1 MNDKIYKT
9 SICSIL
15 FLDIIDYSKKS
26 DSEKINIKNQL
37 NRLINQSLKDV
48 EPEEHIIFDAGD
60 GAAIAYMGSPKDV
73 ILISFSIRNEI
84 LKSNILSSIPMYVRF
99 GIDLG
104 PVSIERDI
112 NGQPNIIGDGI
123 DVAKRIISFANPN
136 QIVLSRSYYEVA
148 SRVTQEISQLFD
160 YSGIRHDKNV
170 REHEIYAERLLKDA
184 APAEESIMQLE
195 RTIRPS
201 KQLLNLLNW
210 FRAINWRYVA
220 LAMPALMTFA
230 IMIKSAAT
238 PREPVITIEQTSA
251 AKPATLAINKD
262 LEITQQNNAQLLSNE
277 TLEKSFVKFVDEK
290 PIQIAVSDNKVVK
303 HQTIVEAAIE
313 TKSMQEEA
321 SKKVAEKKVS
331 KMTAALNQSVESI
344 KEYKQ
349 PELDQSVE
357 SVKQDKQPELD
368 QSDDSVKQVKQPI
381 KTAESER
388 SSAHAGRSSAH
399 AGNSNQKSVW
409 NSLAK
414 SIKQGKKHACTQVE
428 IVMNQCHH

>member
-48 EPEEHIIFDAGD
+48 EPEERIIFDAGD

-112 NGQPNIIGDGI
+112 NGQPNIIGDVI
-123 DVAKRIISFANPN
+123 DVAQRIISFASPN

-148 SRVTQEISQLFD
+148 SRVMQEISQLFD
-160 YSGIRHDKNV
+160 YFGIRHDKNV

-184 APAEESIMQLE
+184 APAEESIIQLE
-195 RTIRPS
+195 RTIGPS

-277 TLEKSFVKFVDEK
+277 TLEKSFVKVADEK
-290 PIQIAVSDNKVVK
+290 PLQIAVSDNQVVK
-303 HQTIVEAAIE
+303 HQTIVGTAIE

-331 KMTAALNQSVESI
+331 KMPAALNQSVESV
-344 KEYKQ
+344 KQYKQ
-349 PELDQSVE
+349 PQLDQSVE

-368 QSDDSVKQVKQPI
+368 QRDGSEKQVKQPI
-381 KTAESER
+381 KTAESAR
-388 SSAHAGRSSAH
+388 SSAHEGK
-399 AGNSNQKSVW
+399 SNEKSVL

>member
-48 EPEEHIIFDAGD
+48 EPEERIIFDAGD

-84 LKSNILSSIPMYVRF
+84 LKSNILSSIPMYLRF

-195 RTIRPS
+195 RTIGPS

-251 AKPATLAINKD
+251 ANAAKPGTLAMNKD
-262 LEITQQNNAQLLSNE
+262 LEKMPQNNAQLLSNE
-277 TLEKSFVKFVDEK
+277 TLEKSFVKVADEK
-290 PIQIAVSDNKVVK
+290 PLQIAVSDNQVVK
-303 HQTIVEAAIE
+303 HQTIVGTAIE

-331 KMTAALNQSVESI
+331 KMPAALNQSVKSV
-344 KEYKQ
+344 KQYKQ

-368 QSDDSVKQVKQPI
+368 QRDGSEKQVKRPI
-381 KTAESER
+381 KTAES
-388 SSAHAGRSSAH
+388 ARSSAH

-409 NSLAK
+409 NSLAN
-414 SIKQGKKHACTQVE
+414 SVKQGKKHACTQVE

>member
-26 DSEKINIKNQL
+26 NSEKIDIKNQL

-48 EPEEHIIFDAGD
+48 EPEERIIFDAGD

-84 LKSNILSSIPMYVRF
+84 LKSNILSSIPIYVRF

-104 PVSIERDI
+104 PLSIERDI

-123 DVAKRIISFANPN
+123 DVAQRIISFASPN

-148 SRVTQEISQLFD
+148 SRVMQEISKLFD

-170 REHEIYAERLLKDA
+170 REHEIYAERLLKDE
-184 APAEESIMQLE
+184 APAEESIVQLE
-195 RTIRPS
+195 QIIGPS

-251 AKPATLAINKD
+251 ANAAKPATLAMNKD
-262 LEITQQNNAQLLSNE
+262 LEKMPQNNAQLLSNE
-277 TLEKSFVKFVDEK
+277 TLEKSFVKVADEK
-290 PIQIAVSDNKVVK
+290 PLQIAVSDNQVVK
-303 HQTIVEAAIE
+303 HQTIVGAAIE

-331 KMTAALNQSVESI
+331 KMPAALNQSVESV
-344 KEYKQ
+344 KQYKQ
-349 PELDQSVE
+349 PQLDQSVE

-368 QSDDSVKQVKQPI
+368 QRDGSEKQVKQPI
-381 KTAESER
+381 KTAES
-388 SSAHAGRSSAH
+388 ARSSAH

-409 NSLAK
+409 NSLAN
-414 SIKQGKKHACTQVE
+414 SVKQGKKHACTQVE

>member
-37 NRLINQSLKDV
+37 NRLINKSLKDI

-104 PVSIERDI
+104 PLSIERDI

-123 DVAKRIISFANPN
+123 DVAQRIISFASPN

-148 SRVTQEISQLFD
+148 SRVMQEISQLFD

-170 REHEIYAERLLKDA
+170 REHEIYAERLLKDE

-210 FRAINWRYVA
+210 FRTINWRYVA

-251 AKPATLAINKD
+251 ANAAKPATLAMNKD
-262 LEITQQNNAQLLSNE
+262 LEKMPQNNAQLLSNE
-277 TLEKSFVKFVDEK
+277 TLEKSFVKVADEK
-290 PIQIAVSDNKVVK
+290 PLQIAVSDNQVVK
-303 HQTIVEAAIE
+303 HQTIVGTAIE

-331 KMTAALNQSVESI
+331 KMPAALNQSVESV
-344 KEYKQ
+344 KQDKQ

-368 QSDDSVKQVKQPI
+368 QRDGSEKQVKRPI
-381 KTAESER
+381 KTAES
-388 SSAHAGRSSAH
+388 ARSSAH

-409 NSLAK
+409 NSLAN
-414 SIKQGKKHACTQVE
+414 SVKQGKKHACTQVE
-428 IVMNQCHH
+428 IVLNQCHH

>member
-26 DSEKINIKNQL
+26 NSKKIDIKNQL

-48 EPEEHIIFDAGD
+48 EPEERIIFDAGD

-123 DVAKRIISFANPN
+123 DVAQRMISFASPN

-148 SRVTQEISQLFD
+148 SRVMQEISQLFD

-170 REHEIYAERLLKDA
+170 REHEIYAERLLKDE
-184 APAEESIMQLE
+184 APAEESIVQLE
-195 RTIRPS
+195 RTIGPS

-210 FRAINWRYVA
+210 FGAINWRYVA

-251 AKPATLAINKD
+251 ANAAKPATLAMNKD
-262 LEITQQNNAQLLSNE
+262 LEKMPQNNAQLLSNE
-277 TLEKSFVKFVDEK
+277 TLEKSFVKVADEK
-290 PIQIAVSDNKVVK
+290 PLQIAVSDNQVVK
-303 HQTIVEAAIE
+303 HQTIVGTAIE

-331 KMTAALNQSVESI
+331 KMPAALNQSVESV
-344 KEYKQ
+344 KQYKQ

-357 SVKQDKQPELD
+357 SVKQDKQLELD
-368 QSDDSVKQVKQPI
+368 QRDGSEKQVKQPI
-381 KTAESER
+381 KTAES
-388 SSAHAGRSSAH
+388 ARSSAH

-409 NSLAK
+409 NSLAN
-414 SIKQGKKHACTQVE
+414 SVKQGKKHACTQVE
-428 IVMNQCHH
+428 IVLNQCHH

>member
-1 MNDKIYKT
+1 MNDKINKT

-26 DSEKINIKNQL
+26 DSEQIDIKNQL

-48 EPEEHIIFDAGD
+48 EPEERIIFDAGD
-60 GAAIAYMGSPKDV
+60 GTAIAYMGSPKDV

-112 NGQPNIIGDGI
+112 KGQPNIIGDGI
-123 DVAKRIISFANPN
+123 DVAQRIISFANPN

-148 SRVTQEISQLFD
+148 SRVMQEISQLFD

-170 REHEIYAERLLKDA
+170 REHEIYAERLLKDR
-184 APAEESIMQLE
+184 APAEESIVQLE
-195 RTIRPS
+195 QITGPS
-201 KQLLNLLNW
+201 KRLLNLLNW

-262 LEITQQNNAQLLSNE
+262 LEKMPQNNAQLLSNE
-277 TLEKSFVKFVDEK
+277 TLEKSFVKVADEK
-290 PIQIAVSDNKVVK
+290 PVQIAVSDNKVVK
-303 HQTIVEAAIE
+303 QQTIVQAAIE

-331 KMTAALNQSVESI
+331 KMPAELNQSVDSVKQF
-344 KEYKQ
+344 KE
-349 PELDQSVE
+349 PELDQSI
-357 SVKQDKQPELD
+357 DN
-368 QSDDSVKQVKQPI
+368 VKQVKQPI
-381 KTAESER
+381 KTAGSAPP
-388 SSAHAGRSSAH
+388 SAHAGK
-399 AGNSNQKSVW
+399 SNEKSVW
-409 NSLAK
+409 KSLAN
-414 SIKQGKKHACTQVE
+414 SVKQGKKHSCTQVE

>member
-26 DSEKINIKNQL
+26 DSEKIDIKNRL
-37 NRLINQSLKDV
+37 NRLINHSLKDL
-48 EPEEHIIFDAGD
+48 EPEECIILDAG
-60 GAAIAYMGSPKDV
+60 GGTAIAYMGSPKDV
-73 ILISFSIRNEI
+73 MVISLNIRDEI
-84 LKSNILSSIPMYVRF
+84 LKSNILSSMPMNVRF

-104 PVSIERDI
+104 PVCVERDI
-112 NGQPNIIGDGI
+112 NGNPNIIGDGI
-123 DVAKRIISFANPN
+123 DVAQRIISFANPN
-136 QIVLSRSYYEVA
+136 QIVMSRSYYEVA
-148 SRVTQEISQLFD
+148 SRVMQEISQLFD

-170 REHEIYAERLLKDA
+170 REHEIYAERLLKDE
-184 APAEESIMQLE
+184 APAEESIVQLE
-195 RTIRPS
+195 RTIGPS

-210 FRAINWRYVA
+210 FGAINWRYVA

-251 AKPATLAINKD
+251 ANAAKPATLAMNKD
-262 LEITQQNNAQLLSNE
+262 LEKMPQNNAQLLSNE
-277 TLEKSFVKFVDEK
+277 TLEKSFVKVADEK
-290 PIQIAVSDNKVVK
+290 PLQIAVSDNQVVK
-303 HQTIVEAAIE
+303 HQTIVGTAIE

-331 KMTAALNQSVESI
+331 KMPAALNQSVESV
-344 KEYKQ
+344 KQDKQ

-368 QSDDSVKQVKQPI
+368 QRDGSEKQVKRPI
-381 KTAESER
+381 KTAES
-388 SSAHAGRSSAH
+388 ARSSAH

-409 NSLAK
+409 NSLAN
-414 SIKQGKKHACTQVE
+414 SVKQGKKHACTQVE
-428 IVMNQCHH
+428 IVLNQCHH

>member
-37 NRLINQSLKDV
+37 NRLINKSLKDI

-123 DVAKRIISFANPN
+123 DVAQRMISFASPN

-148 SRVTQEISQLFD
+148 SRVMQEISQLFD

-170 REHEIYAERLLKDA
+170 REHEIYAERLLKDE

-210 FRAINWRYVA
+210 FRTINWRYVA

-251 AKPATLAINKD
+251 ANAAKPATLAMNKD
-262 LEITQQNNAQLLSNE
+262 LEKMPQNNAQLLSNE
-277 TLEKSFVKFVDEK
+277 TLEKSFVKVADEK
-290 PIQIAVSDNKVVK
+290 PLQIAVSDNQVVK
-303 HQTIVEAAIE
+303 HQTIVGTAIE

-331 KMTAALNQSVESI
+331 KMPAALNQSVESV
-344 KEYKQ
+344 KQDKQ

-368 QSDDSVKQVKQPI
+368 QRDGSEKQVKRPI
-381 KTAESER
+381 KTAES
-388 SSAHAGRSSAH
+388 ARSSAH

-409 NSLAK
+409 NSLAN
-414 SIKQGKKHACTQVE
+414 SVKQGKKHACTQVE
-428 IVMNQCHH
+428 IVLNQCHH

>member
-1 MNDKIYKT
+1 MNDNIYKT

-48 EPEEHIIFDAGD
+48 EPEERIIFDAGD

-84 LKSNILSSIPMYVRF
+84 LKSNILSSIPMYLRF

-195 RTIRPS
+195 RTIGPS

-251 AKPATLAINKD
+251 ANAAKPGTLAMNKD
-262 LEITQQNNAQLLSNE
+262 LEKMPQNNAQLLSNE
-277 TLEKSFVKFVDEK
+277 TLEKSFVKVADEK
-290 PIQIAVSDNKVVK
+290 PLQIAVSDNQVVK
-303 HQTIVEAAIE
+303 HQTIVGTAIE

-331 KMTAALNQSVESI
+331 KMPAALNQSVKSV
-344 KEYKQ
+344 KQYKQ

-368 QSDDSVKQVKQPI
+368 QRDGSEKQVKRPI
-381 KTAESER
+381 KTAESAR
-388 SSAHAGRSSAH
+388 SSAHAGK
-399 AGNSNQKSVW
+399 SNEESVL

>member
-48 EPEEHIIFDAGD
+48 EPEERIIFDAGD

-195 RTIRPS
+195 RTVGPS

-290 PIQIAVSDNKVVK
+290 PIQIAVSDNKLVK

-331 KMTAALNQSVESI
+331 KMPAALNQSVESV
-344 KEYKQ
+344 KEYNQ

-357 SVKQDKQPELD
+357 SLKQDKQPELD

-381 KTAESER
+381 KTAESAR
-388 SSAHAGRSSAH
+388 SSAHT
-399 AGNSNQKSVW
+399 GNSNQKSVW

>member
-48 EPEEHIIFDAGD
+48 ESEERIIFDAGD

-123 DVAKRIISFANPN
+123 DVAQRMISFASPN

-148 SRVTQEISQLFD
+148 SRVMQEISQLFD

-170 REHEIYAERLLKDA
+170 REHEIYAERLLKDE
-184 APAEESIMQLE
+184 APAEESIVQLE
-195 RTIRPS
+195 QIIGPS

-251 AKPATLAINKD
+251 ANAAKPATLAMNKD
-262 LEITQQNNAQLLSNE
+262 LEKMPQNNAQLLSNE
-277 TLEKSFVKFVDEK
+277 TLEKSFVKVADEK
-290 PIQIAVSDNKVVK
+290 PLQIAVSDNQVVK
-303 HQTIVEAAIE
+303 HQTIVGTAIE

-331 KMTAALNQSVESI
+331 KMPAALNQSVESV
-344 KEYKQ
+344 KQYKQ

-368 QSDDSVKQVKQPI
+368 QRDGSEKQVKQPI
-381 KTAESER
+381 KTAES
-388 SSAHAGRSSAH
+388 ARSSAH

-409 NSLAK
+409 NSLAN
-414 SIKQGKKHACTQVE
+414 SVKQGKKHACTQVE

>member
-26 DSEKINIKNQL
+26 DSEKINVKNQL

-48 EPEEHIIFDAGD
+48 ESEERIIFDAGD

-123 DVAKRIISFANPN
+123 DVAKRIISFASPN

-148 SRVTQEISQLFD
+148 SRVMQEISQLFD

-170 REHEIYAERLLKDA
+170 REHEIYAETLLKDA

-195 RTIRPS
+195 RTIGPS

-277 TLEKSFVKFVDEK
+277 TLEKSFVKLVDEK
-290 PIQIAVSDNKVVK
+290 PIQIAVSDNKLVK

-331 KMTAALNQSVESI
+331 KMPAALNQSVGSV

-357 SVKQDKQPELD
+357 SLKQDKQPELD

-381 KTAESER
+381 KTAESAR
-388 SSAHAGRSSAH
+388 SSAHEGK
-399 AGNSNQKSVW
+399 SNEKSVL